1 MDFLDTSKERKRALK
16 AELAQVHLAAKRL
29 RAMEATRLSASSRV
43 WLIEGIR
50 LEILLTIYV
59 LADCRHEPAVSYL
72 RRIGRQH
79 RWPQKSDTE
88 LTVLVQDMFLAADIN
103 QLANLA
109 NFDNRDD
116 IHRLRAATD
125 YVWQWRLSSWTAQQ
139 NDKGI
144 TPPTSLVLDE
154 WAKSCMAVPLDL
166 RPPYWGNAAFA
177 SSRMRALRWRRRFG
191 GRIGAIRVCQHTPV
205 DVMQNKASS
214 VEMAYASLRHR
225 SHIYTTSL
233 SWNFQPESMSPDAAS
248 CVACAQRA
256 SPSVWHFP
264 LARAA

>member
-16 AELAQVHLAAKRL
+16 AELAEVNLAAKRL

-43 WLIEGIR
+43 WLIEGAK

-116 IHRLRAATD
+116 IHRLRTATD
-125 YVWQWRLSSWTAQQ
+125 HVWQWRLSSWTAQQ

-144 TPPTSLVLDE
+144 TPPTSLVLDQ
-154 WAKSCMAVPLDL
+154 WAKNSIAVP
-166 RPPYWGNAAFA
+166 
-177 SSRMRALRWRRRFG
+177 RMRALQWRRKFG
-191 GRIGAIRVCQHTPV
+191 GRIGAIRVRQHTPV
-205 DVMQNKASS
+205 DVMQSKVSS
-214 VEMAYASLRHR
+214 MKIVHANARQR
-225 SHIYTTSL
+225 SHVNHTVPI
-233 SWNFQPESMSPDAAS
+233 N
-248 CVACAQRA
+248 
-256 SPSVWHFP
+256 
-264 LARAA
+264 